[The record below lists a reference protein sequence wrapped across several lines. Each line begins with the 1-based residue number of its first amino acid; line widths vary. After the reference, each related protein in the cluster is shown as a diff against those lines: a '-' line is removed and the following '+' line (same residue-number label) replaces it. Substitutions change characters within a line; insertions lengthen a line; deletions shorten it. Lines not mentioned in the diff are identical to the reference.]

1 MKANFK
7 PSLAAV
13 LVHEGGY
20 SNHPRDPGG
29 ATMRGV
35 TQRVYD
41 AYRRNAGKVQQS
53 VARISDA
60 ELEAIYYQQYW
71 MAVRADNLPAGL
83 DYAVFDY
90 AVNSGPRRAIEH
102 LQEVLGVTVDGL
114 MGNVTIAT
122 AAAKSAEST
131 IAKLCDRRLLF
142 LRGLST
148 WDTFGKGWTRRV
160 DGVRAKALSMASINT
175 SQPDVAPTV
184 PPLPVPPPEPISAK
198 RSIGEVMLWIVGAI
212 LAGIAAVFLGGK

>member
-1 MKANFK
+1 VKANFK

-29 ATMRGV
+29 ATMKGV

-41 AYRRNAGKVQQS
+41 AYRKNAGKDQQS

-60 ELEAIYYQQYW
+60 EIEAIYYQQYW

-114 MGNVTIAT
+114 MGNVTV
-122 AAAKSAEST
+122 AAANDADPRST
-131 IAKLCDRRLLF
+131 IAKLCDRRMHF
-142 LRGLST
+142 LQRLGT
-148 WDTFGKGWTRRV
+148 WDTFGKGWSRRV
-160 DGVRAKALSMASINT
+160 SELRAKAIDMAEN
-175 SQPDVAPTV
+175 APAAPVNV
-184 PPLPVPPPEPISAK
+184 PKLPEPPPPKPSAG
-198 RSIGEVMLWIVGAI
+198 RSIGEVMLVIVGAI
-212 LAGIAAVFLGGK
+212 IAGLAAYFGFGGH